1 MYSSLSILRCTFFHT
16 LASLERSKF
25 NTVYG
30 DGDKAHDGNS
40 EMPKK
45 NKAKLLEMGGSLTSE
60 RAGVGLGT
68 P

>member
-1 MYSSLSILRCTFFHT
+1 MYSSLAVLRCTFFHT
-16 LASLERSKF
+16 PASLERSKF

-45 NKAKLLEMGGSLTSE
+45 I
-60 RAGVGLGT
+60 
-68 P
+68 